1 MAKNLK
7 STVSHTAKSAAPWRK
22 GVPWWLVLI
31 EGIILAGVGFYMFF
45 GSSSTLVVMMGWIIA
60 LVLVAVGAISLYL
73 VSQVTEQSPS
83 RKFTMIHGLVAVG
96 AGGLVILLRLLN
108 MLLNDTAA
116 VVLGFGCLVY
126 GGMGLYTWIN
136 KSLVPLRRV
145 SVIGAIFFLIIGALL
160 MLQAFGMAT
169 VGTIVQFITI
179 ASLIAGIALIIW
191 SFALK
196 NSADA

>member
-31 EGIILAGVGFYMFF
+31 EGIVLAGVGLFMFF
-45 GSSSTLVVMMGWIIA
+45 GSSSTMVVIMGWIIA

-108 MLLNDTAA
+108 MLLPDTA
-116 VVLGFGCLVY
+116 
-126 GGMGLYTWIN
+126 GLYTWIN
-136 KSLVPLRRV
+136 KGLVPLRRV

-160 MLQAFGMAT
+160 LLQAFGMAT
-169 VGTIVQFITI
+169 VGMVVQFITI
-179 ASLIAGIALIIW
+179 ASLIAGIALILW